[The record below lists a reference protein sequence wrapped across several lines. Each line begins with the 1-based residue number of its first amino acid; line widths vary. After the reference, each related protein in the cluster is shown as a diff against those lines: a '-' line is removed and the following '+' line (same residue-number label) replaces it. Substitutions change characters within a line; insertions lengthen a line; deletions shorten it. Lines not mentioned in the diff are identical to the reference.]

1 MAFVAAAVGGGA
13 LVWRASHGNH
23 SRYGDHS
30 RHSEYGDSSLR
41 GEIERKESEVN
52 RKESEVANLRQR
64 MNDNFNSRI
73 SELKREKNYSAL
85 SNADANNMIN
95 SVKDD
100 MRRELDNEIS
110 RDRQELAE
118 IDKMIARINELELQ
132 SRRE

>member
-1 MAFVAAAVGGGA
+1 MFIAGAVVVGGIIVG
-13 LVWRASHGNH
+13 
-23 SRYGDHS
+23 YDDHS
-30 RHSEYGDSSLR
+30 RHSDHSRHREYGDSSVR
-41 GEIERKESEVN
+41 EEIKRKENEVN
-52 RKESEVANLRQR
+52 RKESDVENLRRR
-64 MNDNFNSRI
+64 MQNNFDSRI
-73 SELKREKNYSAL
+73 SELRREKNYSGL
-85 SNADANNMIN
+85 GLPPSHMID